1 MIKLF
6 IRAGYFGFVL
16 LENTEGIE
24 ELKKFEADFTV
35 NAGYNTTS

>member
-16 LENTEGIE
+16 RGLENTEGIE
-24 ELKKFEADFTV
+24 ELKKFEADLT
-35 NAGYNTTS
+35 GYNATS